1 MDAHEKFKAAKVE
14 RGEPDTKRTDEQTQT
29 YYNAINK
36 ISADADGV
44 TLFDL
49 AIALFYYQN
58 ALKERM
64 MSEKQK

>member
-1 MDAHEKFKAAKVE
+1 MDAHERFKAAKAA
-14 RGEPDTKRTDEQTQT
+14 RGEPDTDRSDAQTQT

-36 ISADADGV
+36 ISPENDGV
-44 TLFDL
+44 NLLDL

-64 MSEKQK
+64 MTEK